1 MYRPSRDKKK
11 QLEELLKDL
20 DPATRELAR
29 SVLENILI
37 EEKSEEELDEL
48 LKKLE
53 VLKKTKE
60 KRQ

>member
-1 MYRPSRDKKK
+1 
-11 QLEELLKDL
+11 
-20 DPATRELAR
+20 
-29 SVLENILI
+29 LI

>member
-1 MYRPSRDKKK
+1 VYRPSRDKKK